1 MPDLAVPP
9 APPPPKPPPRAE
21 PPRLAVNVRQ
31 RRLVVAAFWA
41 AILVGLPL
49 WWTTTSLERRPL
61 PGHRIQDWADSWS
74 ERIPSSSAAGDL
86 AGASS
91 CSSPCLCS
99 SRRAR
104 TDMEVCPT
112 RTDKADSR
120 VVKYSPHI
128 KLVFSLLNQDSA
140 ADSAV
145 LSWDA
150 HELLSRAFLSLS
162 TPRPGTRAE
171 ADAPSLPRAQATS
184 ARSSRPSRRSTTL
197 RSRRRCSTLRR
208 SPSRCTATRGTRERT
223 SRSTTCARS
232 STTPS
237 GTSVRPAPSLSLSL
251 ELRARPHC

>member
-1 MPDLAVPP
+1 MPDLAARP
-9 APPPPKPPPRAE
+9 APLPPRPPPRAE

-61 PGHRIQDWADSWS
+61 PEQRIQDWAQSWS
-74 ERIPSSSAAGDL
+74 ERIPRSSAATGDL

-91 CSSPCLCS
+91 CFSPCLCS

-104 TDMEVCPT
+104 TDMAVYPT
-112 RTDKADSR
+112 RTEEADSR

-140 ADSAV
+140 AGSAV

-150 HELLSRAFLSLS
+150 HELLSRAF
-162 TPRPGTRAE
+162 
-171 ADAPSLPRAQATS
+171 PSLHSTS
-184 ARSSRPSRRSTTL
+184 RNARRS
-197 RSRRRCSTLRR
+197 
-208 SPSRCTATRGTRERT
+208 
-223 SRSTTCARS
+223 
-232 STTPS
+232 
-237 GTSVRPAPSLSLSL
+237 
-251 ELRARPHC
+251 